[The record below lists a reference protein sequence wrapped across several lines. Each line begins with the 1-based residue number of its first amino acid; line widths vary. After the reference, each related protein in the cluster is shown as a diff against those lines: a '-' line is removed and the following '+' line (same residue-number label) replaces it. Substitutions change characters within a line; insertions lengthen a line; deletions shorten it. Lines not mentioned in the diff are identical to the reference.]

1 MLQPHYILDSHIHL
15 FDASRAE
22 GIPWPVAGDLIYQTY
37 LADDVEK
44 ALTPL
49 MINKAIAIEASAW
62 FSDNQWLLNQVNQS
76 DFYVGCVGNLD
87 INSAEFSK
95 QFEQFKYQEKYL
107 GIRYGNLW
115 GRNLKHICTRQSVL
129 QHLKQLAQAN
139 KSLDVANP
147 DIELL
152 EAVLSIK
159 QQLPELSVIID
170 HLPNIQLIDE
180 QSQYLKLIQQLA
192 RMENTYVKFS
202 EIIQLEHAQR
212 RFDVELY
219 HQGLDRIV
227 ECFGVSK
234 IMFGSDYPNSEYLGP
249 VTSIMQLVQD
259 YCEGMSQTEV
269 DQLFYQT
276 AIKAYSLT
284 IEVEAK

>member
-115 GRNLKHICTRQSVL
+115 GGLTTNAIYCVFLNLK
-129 QHLKQLAQAN
+129 N
-139 KSLDVANP
+139 KSYTDYTNTSTPLLLNYLLVALAGTLWYLQFFFYGMGESRLNN
-147 DIELL
+147 
-152 EAVLSIK
+152 EASSWILHMSFIILTSNLWGFYFGEWK
-159 QQLPELSVIID
+159 GTSSKNRKVI
-170 HLPNIQLIDE
+170 
-180 QSQYLKLIQQLA
+180 
-192 RMENTYVKFS
+192 
-202 EIIQLEHAQR
+202 
-212 RFDVELY
+212 
-219 HQGLDRIV
+219 
-227 ECFGVSK
+227 
-234 IMFGSDYPNSEYLGP
+234 YLG
-249 VTSIMQLVQD
+249 ILVILISVCLVG
-259 YCEGMSQTEV
+259 YGNY
-269 DQLFYQT
+269 LNHY
-276 AIKAYSLT
+276 
-284 IEVEAK
+284 